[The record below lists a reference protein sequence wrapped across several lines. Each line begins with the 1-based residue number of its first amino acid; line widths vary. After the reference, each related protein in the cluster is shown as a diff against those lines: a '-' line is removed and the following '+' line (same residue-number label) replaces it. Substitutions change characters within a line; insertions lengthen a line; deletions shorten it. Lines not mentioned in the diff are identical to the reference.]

1 MFKVKYGIYR
11 WRVLRLM
18 GKRTNRI
25 SGNKSDFTKNV
36 DADADAREAFHQ
48 ENGGDLNGTEE
59 NIQDNSFMELYEQ
72 SLKSIQEGKIV
83 KGEIVEVDKGYVL
96 VDIGYKSEGQIRI
109 SEFFDSEGNLTA
121 KVGDKIDVLLVR
133 KEDKNGRII
142 LSKEKAAEV
151 KLWDEVKEIYRKNE
165 TIRGKIT
172 FQVKGGLSVDIGIN
186 AFLPGSQVDLRP
198 VKNMDSL
205 IGTEHDFK
213 IIKYDKSQ
221 RNIVLSRRAVLD
233 EERKAHRK
241 EAFDLIEKD
250 AICEGI
256 VTNITDYGLFVDLGG
271 IDGLVHISN
280 ISWGRTGHPSEIHQ
294 IGDKITVKVLNI
306 DREKERIS
314 LGLKQLTPPPRSEAG
329 EKNPE

>member
-1 MFKVKYGIYR
+1 
-11 WRVLRLM
+11 
-18 GKRTNRI
+18 
-25 SGNKSDFTKNV
+25 
-36 DADADAREAFHQ
+36 
-48 ENGGDLNGTEE
+48 
-59 NIQDNSFMELYEQ
+59 MELYEQ
-72 SLKSIQEGKIV
+72 SLKSIQEGKVV

-151 KLWDEVKEIYRKNE
+151 KLWDEVKEIYRKNG

-172 FQVKGGLSVDIGIN
+172 SQVKGGLSVDIGLN

-198 VKNMDSL
+198 VKNMDNL
-205 IGTEHDFK
+205 VGTEHDFK
-213 IIKYDKSQ
+213 IIKYDKWQ

-250 AICEGI
+250 AICGGI
-256 VTNITDYGLFVDLGG
+256 VTNITHYGLFVDLGG

-280 ISWGRTGHPSEIHQ
+280 ISWGRVGHPSEIHE
-294 IGDKITVKVLNI
+294 IGDKIRVKVLNI

-314 LGLKQLTPPPRSEAG
+314 LGIKQLKPNPRSEVG
-329 EKNPE
+329 EKYPDGNCG